1 MVSKI
6 LVTGGCGFIGS
17 NFLNIMVPK
26 YKKTKF
32 LNIDKLTYAGKL
44 ENVINLK
51 KLKNYN
57 FLKLDIC
64 NYTKLQKV
72 IKKFNPKIVI
82 HFAAESHV
90 DNSIKSPGKF
100 IESNILGTYNIL
112 RSINKKIFLVHIS
125 TDEVYGHV
133 VNNKSFSETTKY
145 NPRSPYSASKASAD
159 HLVSAWNSTYGYKST
174 IVNCCNNFG
183 PNQDKEKFI
192 PVIINNILNGKK
204 IPIYGNG
211 KQKREWIY
219 VDDFVAS
226 VEFIISKN
234 LFSENFVIGS
244 GIRFENKIFA
254 KKIIS
259 IFKNKL
265 NYEEKKI
272 KLIRVSDR
280 SGHDIEYK
288 INSSKLRKLGWKPK
302 TNISNDLLKTIN
314 FYKIKNKKFLL

>member
-1 MVSKI
+1 MVNKI
-6 LVTGGCGFIGS
+6 LVTGGSGFIGS
-17 NFLNIMVPK
+17 NFLNLMVPK
-26 YKKTKF
+26 YNKTKF
-32 LNIDKLTYAGKL
+32 LNIDKLTYAGKV
-44 ENVINLK
+44 ENSRIIKN
-51 KLKNYN
+51 LKNYS
-57 FLKLDIC
+57 FLNIDIC
-64 NYTKLQKV
+64 NYRKLREV
-72 IKKFNPKIVI
+72 IKKFDPKIVV

-90 DNSIKSPGKF
+90 DNSIKSPGEF
-100 IESNILGTYNIL
+100 IKSNIIGTYNIL
-112 RSINKKIFLVHIS
+112 RSINKEIFLIHIS

-192 PVIINNILNGKK
+192 PVIINNILNNKK

-219 VDDFVAS
+219 VDDFVS
-226 VEFIISKN
+226 SLDFIMSKN
-234 LFSENFVIGS
+234 LIRENFIIGS
-244 GIRFENKIFA
+244 GIRFENKMFA

-265 NYEEKKI
+265 NYDEKKI

-280 SGHDIEYK
+280 PGHDIEYK
-288 INSSKLRKLGWKPK
+288 VNSSKLRRLGWKPK
-302 TNISNDLLKTIN
+302 TNVNNDLLKTIN
-314 FYKIKNKKFLL
+314 FYKTINK

>member
-1 MVSKI
+1 MVNKI
-6 LVTGGCGFIGS
+6 LVTGGSGFIGS
-17 NFLNIMVPK
+17 NFLNLMVPK
-26 YKKTKF
+26 YNKTKF
-32 LNIDKLTYAGKL
+32 LNIDKLTYAGKV
-44 ENVINLK
+44 ENSKRIKN
-51 KLKNYN
+51 LKNYS
-57 FLKLDIC
+57 FLNIDIC
-64 NYTKLQKV
+64 NYRKLREV
-72 IKKFNPKIVI
+72 IKKFDPKIVV

-90 DNSIKSPGKF
+90 DNSIKSPGEF
-100 IESNILGTYNIL
+100 IKSNIIGTYNIL
-112 RSINKKIFLVHIS
+112 RSINKKIFLIHIS

-192 PVIINNILNGKK
+192 PVIINNILNNKK

-219 VDDFVAS
+219 VDDFVS
-226 VEFIISKN
+226 SLDFIMSKN
-234 LFSENFVIGS
+234 LIRENFIIGS
-244 GIRFENKIFA
+244 GIRFENKMFA

-265 NYEEKKI
+265 NYDEKKI

-280 SGHDIEYK
+280 PGHDIEYK
-288 INSSKLRKLGWKPK
+288 INSSKLRRLGWKPK
-302 TNISNDLLKTIN
+302 TNINNDLLKTIN
-314 FYKIKNKKFLL
+314 FYKTINK